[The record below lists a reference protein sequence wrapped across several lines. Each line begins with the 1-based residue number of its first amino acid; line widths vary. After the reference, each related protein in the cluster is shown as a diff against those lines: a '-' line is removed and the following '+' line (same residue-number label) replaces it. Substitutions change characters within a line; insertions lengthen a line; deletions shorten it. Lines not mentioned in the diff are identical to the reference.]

1 MTSRAARLAWLVFGG
16 ATVAFMLSPLLLLV
30 LFSFGRNE
38 LATFPMEG
46 LTLEWYAKLFANDDF
61 RVALKNSAIVSLS
74 VGAVS
79 IVVGLLSALAVA
91 SLSRR
96 RAGPLLA
103 VAAVPLMMPPLV
115 LGLALLS
122 AFSVFHLPLGLSTV
136 VPGQVVYIQPFV
148 ILVVYARMADF
159 DVRLLDSARDLGASP
174 LQAFF
179 TVTLPII
186 RPTVI
191 GAALIAMAISLDEF
205 IITYYTIGGGLTLP
219 TLIWGM
225 LRRAVDPSVNALAT
239 LILLATVGATMLAI
253 RATRYRS

>member
-1 MTSRAARLAWLVFGG
+1 MTSRLSRFAWILFGG
-16 ATVAFMLSPLLLLV
+16 ATVVFMLSPLLLLV

-38 LATFPMEG
+38 LASFPLRG
-46 LTLEWYAKLFANDDF
+46 LTIDWYARLFANDDF
-61 RVALKNSAIVSLS
+61 REALGNSAIVSLS

-79 IVVGLLSALAVA
+79 VVVGLLSALAIA
-91 SLSRR
+91 PMSRR
-96 RAGPLLA
+96 RAAPLLA
-103 VAAVPLMMPPLV
+103 VATVPLMMPPLV

-122 AFSVFHLPLGLSTV
+122 AYSVFHLPLGLSTV

-159 DVRLLDSARDLGASP
+159 DARLLDSARDLGASP
-174 LQAFF
+174 LQAFL

-225 LRRAVDPSVNALAT
+225 LRRAVDPSINALAT
-239 LILLATVGATMLAI
+239 LILLATVGATVLAI

>member
-1 MTSRAARLAWLVFGG
+1 
-16 ATVAFMLSPLLLLV
+16 
-30 LFSFGRNE
+30 
-38 LATFPMEG
+38 
-46 LTLEWYAKLFANDDF
+46 
-61 RVALKNSAIVSLS
+61 
-74 VGAVS
+74 
-79 IVVGLLSALAVA
+79 
-91 SLSRR
+91 
-96 RAGPLLA
+96 
-103 VAAVPLMMPPLV
+103 MMPPLV

-122 AFSVFHLPLGLSTV
+122 AYSVFHLPLGLSTV

-159 DVRLLDSARDLGASP
+159 DVKLLDSARDLGASP
-174 LQAFF
+174 VQAFL

-186 RPTVI
+186 RPTVV

-225 LRRAVDPSVNALAT
+225 LRRAVDPSINALAT
-239 LILLATVGATMLAI
+239 LILLATVGATVLAI